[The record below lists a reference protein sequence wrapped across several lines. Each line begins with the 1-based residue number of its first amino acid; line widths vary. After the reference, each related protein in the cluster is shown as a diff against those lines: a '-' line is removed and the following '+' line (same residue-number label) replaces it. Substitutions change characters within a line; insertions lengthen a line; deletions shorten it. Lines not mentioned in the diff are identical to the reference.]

1 MIISFSKGFCH
12 HTGYLMWP
20 LGKGQMVALLLFPHL
35 ACHWLVHAFSSS
47 RLQGSSWPSVMREEC
62 DTLFHIF
69 WMLFSLLFMRP
80 YLVYIRQCLSILCIK
95 LARKFIWVF
104 HLNILQ
110 KKLNGPF
117 DQPNKRS
124 YKVLI
129 LYRAGARD
137 LMCHELPYA
146 LPLPKEYSP

>member
-1 MIISFSKGFCH
+1 
-12 HTGYLMWP
+12 
-20 LGKGQMVALLLFPHL
+20 
-35 ACHWLVHAFSSS
+35 
-47 RLQGSSWPSVMREEC
+47 MREEC

-80 YLVYIRQCLSILCIK
+80 YLVYIRQCLSILRIE

-104 HLNILQ
+104 YLNILQ
-110 KKLNGPF
+110 KKLNKPF

-129 LYRAGARD
+129 LYRAGTRD
-137 LMCHELPYA
+137 PMCHEVLYS
-146 LPLPKEYSP
+146 LLLHKE